1 MHLCR
6 YLSAWDSHD
15 RRTEVRHLAQMQLRF
30 LLTAKYGSSL
40 IDTRR
45 TVVVSSTCPPWT
57 ARWRLRERTD
67 CGQRCH
73 RGHSGLHCA
82 FRVPAPPLG
91 TRLFHLELKRVGAS
105 WVPAQLLAALS
116 KPTSSSSGI
125 LHKRARNCSS
135 SSLDCIVID
144 APVSRQS
151 LASLMDMDFA
161 VRRSLVRRS
170 RLVSDLVHR
179 LARLFDAS
187 FRPHLTVIAL
197 APSLTLHLHP
207 VG

>member
-1 MHLCR
+1 LRNHVS
-6 YLSAWDSHD
+6 SAGRGR
-15 RRTEVRHLAQMQLRF
+15 RRTPLSSRAVAGSPVRGSLPPRAHLAQMQLRF
-30 LLTAKYGSSL
+30 LLTAKYGSSP

-170 RLVSDLVHR
+170 RRISDSCTSDSHVCLRLPSDLTSR
-179 LARLFDAS
+179 
-187 FRPHLTVIAL
+187 
-197 APSLTLHLHP
+197 
-207 VG
+207 